1 MIRLAEEVLQ
11 SAILRSAC
19 ARIGTVADFSS
30 RSSRRDLPRAQGPK
44 PEATLMCPAC
54 PRSIGS
60 LPLGF
65 ASWDVW
71 SMLIHGPFLL
81 ATTLVAMCRRSSG
94 IGPKWPMRSCPCVS
108 AGATNSAPRTRRCGR
123 VASSRAIRSAPR
135 EWPQGNGPRECCRD
149 AARSL
154 RRVLS
159 PRPRETGAR
168 VPKGR
173 PSSPSDPWPPTSA
186 ASAARVNH
194 QGSGRSVSWS
204 SLSSTDCDPV
214 YPINLATLS

>member
-1 MIRLAEEVLQ
+1 MPEVHRITAPRFCQLGRAVDAHPRTVSVGDHPGRDVQTEFGDRAE
-11 SAILRSAC
+11 
-19 ARIGTVADFSS
+19 VADAIMSL
-30 RSSRRDLPRAQGPK
+30 RLCWRNQQRAAHPQMRPGRQQPRDQERPK
-44 PEATLMCPAC
+44 GM
-54 PRSIGS
+54 
-60 LPLGF
+60 
-65 ASWDVW
+65 
-71 SMLIHGPFLL
+71 
-81 ATTLVAMCRRSSG
+81 
-94 IGPKWPMRSCPCVS
+94 
-108 AGATNSAPRTRRCGR
+108 
-123 VASSRAIRSAPR
+123 APR